1 VKNLNFARKMM
12 LSAILAASAFGSAAH
27 AEDRTI
33 AIDIGGIESNTYL
46 DHPGNTILEF
56 NLGANARINTF
67 AWDVTLTAL
76 PGSFLA
82 DSFVEIRDSTQL
94 NSLSFLPSEIANPG
108 GGYLAG
114 TRHYTGSV
122 DFRTLDTP
130 YGVYDYSFSLGP
142 TGILRLEFA
151 ENMDNLAGAD
161 AIWNAGSTLTVGYA
175 VAPVPE
181 PETYAMLMLG
191 LGAVGAMA
199 RRRRNRPAL

>member
-1 VKNLNFARKMM
+1 M
-12 LSAILAASAFGSAAH
+12 LAAILAAAALGTAH

-33 AIDIGGIESNTYL
+33 AIDIGGIESTTYL
-46 DHPGNTILEF
+46 DYPGNTILEF

-76 PGSFLA
+76 PGSLLA
-82 DSFVEIRDSTQL
+82 DSFVEIRDSTGF
-94 NSLSFLPSEIANPG
+94 NSLSFLPSSIDNPDG
-108 GGYLAG
+108 DYHAG
-114 TRHYTGSV
+114 TKHYAGSV

-142 TGILRLEFA
+142 SGILRLEFA
-151 ENMDNLAGAD
+151 ENMDNLPGAD
-161 AIWNAGSTLTVGYA
+161 AIWQAGSTLTIGYA

-199 RRRRNRPAL
+199 RRRRRHPAL